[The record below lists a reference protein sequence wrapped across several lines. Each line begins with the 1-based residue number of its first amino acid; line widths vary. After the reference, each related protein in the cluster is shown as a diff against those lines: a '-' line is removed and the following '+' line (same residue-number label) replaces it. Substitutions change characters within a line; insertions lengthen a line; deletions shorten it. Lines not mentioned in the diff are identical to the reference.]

1 MIQSI
6 ANQNEKLISEREND
20 INNIAHGVQE
30 ISELFQDMSIL
41 VRTNGETINNIE
53 SNIEFAVNNTQQAN
67 TELVKANKYQKKNSK
82 YRIYFIFFC
91 LLLLIFIILIFCFSS

>member
-82 YRIYFIFFC
+82 CRIYFIFFC
-91 LLLLIFIILIFCFSS
+91 LLLLIFIILIFIKM